1 MPGVRPSGSVGFA
14 GAPDQ
19 RVMSDRATLAGI
31 AIGSVTVQALGLIV
45 LARMLREA
53 QHPTRAAAGLVNQE
67 GE

>member
-1 MPGVRPSGSVGFA
+1 
-14 GAPDQ
+14 
-19 RVMSDRATLAGI
+19 MSDRATLAGI